1 MWYLG
6 MEFLVSPELQNW
18 LLQWA
23 VAWYWSWKI
32 LACRGSC
39 KLGLLQLA
47 VALVQWMEVLVCCT
61 AINCSCGTWLVAR
74 RIKRET
80 VEIVVSSILFDSA
93 DTAAYV
99 SK

>member
-1 MWYLG
+1 MVIP
-6 MEFLVSPELQNW
+6 VSPELQNW

-47 VALVQWMEVLVCCT
+47 VALVLVDGSSCLST
-61 AINCSCGTWLVAR
+61 AVGCRSGTVVVA
-74 RIKRET
+74 KT
-80 VEIVVSSILFDSA
+80 VEIVVFFFGAWLLIRLVH
-93 DTAAYV
+93 TASDGY
-99 SK
+99 